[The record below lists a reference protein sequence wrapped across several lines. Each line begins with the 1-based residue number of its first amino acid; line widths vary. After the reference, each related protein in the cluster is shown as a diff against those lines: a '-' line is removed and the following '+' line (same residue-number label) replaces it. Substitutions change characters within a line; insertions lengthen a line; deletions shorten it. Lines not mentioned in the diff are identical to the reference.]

1 VAEAAPP
8 RSGAS
13 AQGASGTANGGN
25 GHPDRLPDPC
35 LLVVFGATGD
45 LFKRK
50 LLPSLYNLSA
60 LGLLPADF
68 AVVAIA
74 RGGGIEDEA
83 FRQKAGED
91 LAAFGTGPVDP
102 VIWQGFRDRLYC
114 VGADPDQPAT
124 FKELSDRLAVL
135 GATHGTR
142 ANVLF
147 YLATPPEAF
156 APIVARLG
164 EAGLASKKGGPDEQP
179 RWRRVVVEKPF
190 GRDLESALALN
201 VALRQVLREE
211 QLFRIDHYLGK
222 ETVQNLLVFRFANG
236 IFEPIW
242 NRRYVD
248 HVQITVAETLGVEGR
263 GAFYERAGA
272 LRDIVQN
279 HILQLL
285 SLVAMEPP
293 ATLAGEA
300 VRDEKVKVLQAIRPQ
315 PPEALL
321 STAVRGQYGEGLV
334 EGAVVRGYRQEP
346 SVAPG
351 SQVETFA
358 ALKLEVENWR
368 WAGVPFYVRSGKR
381 LGARDTR
388 IVVQFKRPPL
398 LLFREA
404 GVADV
409 EPNRLEIR
417 IQPEEAILISMKAKV
432 PGPHIRLSDVKLDF
446 SYADF
451 GPLPKATGYERLL
464 HDAMLGDATLFHR
477 ADMVEAAWRVATP
490 VLDLWGSLPARDFP
504 NYAAGSHGPAAA
516 DELLARDGRRWIEP

>member
-1 VAEAAPP
+1 MA
-8 RSGAS
+8 
-13 AQGASGTANGGN
+13 
-25 GHPDRLPDPC
+25 
-35 LLVVFGATGD
+35 
-45 LFKRK
+45 K
-50 LLPSLYNLSA
+50 
-60 LGLLPADF
+60 
-68 AVVAIA
+68 
-74 RGGGIEDEA
+74 
-83 FRQKAGED
+83 
-91 LAAFGTGPVDP
+91 
-102 VIWQGFRDRLYC
+102 
-114 VGADPDQPAT
+114 
-124 FKELSDRLAVL
+124 
-135 GATHGTR
+135 
-142 ANVLF
+142 
-147 YLATPPEAF
+147 
-156 APIVARLG
+156 LG
-164 EAGLASKKGGPDEQP
+164 EAGLATKAAPPDGPP

-201 VALRQVLREE
+201 TALRQVLREE
-211 QLFRIDHYLGK
+211 QIFRIDHYLGK

-263 GAFYERAGA
+263 GAYYERAGA

-321 STAVRGQYGEGLV
+321 STAVRGQYGDGRV
-334 EGAVVRGYRQEP
+334 EGAAVPGYRQEP

-351 SQVETFA
+351 SQMETFA

-398 LLFREA
+398 LLFRGGRGLGRGAEPPGDPDPARGGDPHLHEGQGPRAAHPALRREA
-404 GVADV
+404 
-409 EPNRLEIR
+409 RLQLRRLRPAAEGHR
-417 IQPEEAILISMKAKV
+417 LRAAAPRRHAGRRRRSSTAPTWWRR
-432 PGPHIRLSDVKLDF
+432 PGGWP
-446 SYADF
+446 
-451 GPLPKATGYERLL
+451 
-464 HDAMLGDATLFHR
+464 
-477 ADMVEAAWRVATP
+477 TP